1 MKKVYPEEGAVR
13 TVRRFLWLPKTKM
26 VQVSHRDEERIDTTK
41 PPYVRGRYPE
51 NPCDTPI
58 QWKTVRVPIDT
69 RVRRWWEWASWTE
82 KYTRDSFG
90 GCHWSA
96 SNWWADMPYEGDY

>member
-1 MKKVYPEEGAVR
+1 MKKVYPVEGSVR

-26 VQVSHRDEERIDTTK
+26 VQVGVEKVTRHVRTPYTRYFPCKTNTGGEFVIRDE
-41 PPYVRGRYPE
+41 
-51 NPCDTPI
+51 
-58 QWKTVRVPIDT
+58 PIDT

-82 KYTRDSFG
+82 KWERNAWG
-90 GCHWSA
+90 GHHWSA